1 MVEPAQLGLHF
12 YVVTSGTIIR
22 AVCWREGQ
30 RTVTMDTTTVR
41 PRCSASLSLYLPS
54 DFDRGFEN
62 VQCKVTN
69 PPVGR
74 SQRIRQMC
82 ASCAQ
87 MADHD
92 LRSGEIAHREATS
105 RTQPDNGQRIAAAI
119 HSVVSPRLASI
130 STSAR
135 YRLISG

>member
-69 PPVGR
+69 PPPWGAHSGYVR
-74 SQRIRQMC
+74 
-82 ASCAQ
+82 CAQ
-87 MADHD
+87 V
-92 LRSGEIAHREATS
+92 AHKWPITICGAARLPTGRPLPAPS
-105 RTQPDNGQRIAAAI
+105 RTTGSESPPPFI
-119 HSVVSPRLASI
+119 VWSPRVLHPFQRQLGI
-130 STSAR
+130 
-135 YRLISG
+135 G